1 MRQSFKRACATVQA
15 AYTEKGVD
23 IDLARVRPYDLRHS
37 YATALLA
44 STQDLRTTQRLML
57 HSDPRTTERYARA
70 AVDPVLVSA
79 LERFRKHVTGGESG
93 A

>member
-23 IDLARVRPYDLRHS
+23 IDLTRVRPYDLRHS

-44 STQDLRTTQRLML
+44 ST
-57 HSDPRTTERYARA
+57 
-70 AVDPVLVSA
+70 
-79 LERFRKHVTGGESG
+79 
-93 A
+93 